1 MAIHLPKL
9 SPLTRRTLTSWA
21 NEQFALGVSCW
32 AVCDALLEAATSRMP
47 GNEVALLLQVER
59 ELSTIMV
66 ERNQEGSQ
74 HEKAGQ
80 VDEAIRL
87 YEANLRDEFKG
98 SHPYERLR
106 IIYTE
111 RKDYENAIRVCEA
124 YLKLPP
130 SEYADVKWARFAEHP
145 RKLIEKKGI
154 PASPAH
160 PTTTEPRRP
169 RVRSNERGGLP
180 TQSGVLQAGDP
191 AGRARHDPWP
201 EPGRRFMVALV
212 GLTAVGV
219 DRFAQTAGGGAG
231 AAREDRS
238 AAPDRGD
245 GPADRR
251 AGV

>member
-21 NEQFALGVSCW
+21 NEQFALGVSRR

-47 GNEVALLLQVER
+47 GDEVALLLQVER
-59 ELSTIMV
+59 ELSAVMV

-111 RKDYENAIRVCEA
+111 REDYENAIRVCEA
-124 YLKLPP
+124 YLELPT
-130 SEYADVKWARFAEHP
+130 SKYGDVKRGRFAEHC

-154 PASPAH
+154 PASPAQ
-160 PTTTEPRRP
+160 PMTTERRG
-169 RVRSNERGGLP
+169 RESEATSVAGLP
-180 TQSGVLQAGDP
+180 
-191 AGRARHDPWP
+191 HK
-201 EPGRRFMVALV
+201 V
-212 GLTAVGV
+212 GYCRLATLP
-219 DRFAQTAGGGAG
+219 
-231 AAREDRS
+231 
-238 AAPDRGD
+238 AAPGTTP
-245 GPADRR
+245 GLSQGEGSWSHWSGKLP
-251 AGV
+251 